1 MHTKGHTFT
10 LKGYLQNSEIR
21 NRLEKISWVRE
32 MGEVHAKVKRN
43 GLAFTH
49 QPVVILCSACD
60 RSSETTQCSEGEI
73 CRDSTCGT
81 GRYDLLFLLINDIF
95 LAN

>member
-21 NRLEKISWVRE
+21 NRLQIICWVRE
-32 MGEVHAKVKRN
+32 MGEVHVKQKEMD
-43 GLAFTH
+43 LFFTH
-49 QPVVILCSACD
+49 QPLLILYSACD

-73 CRDSTCGT
+73 CRDSTCET
-81 GRYDLLFLLINDIF
+81 GRYDLLFF
-95 LAN
+95 Y